1 MSPRKLVVLT
11 AVVAGLLAFIALFE
25 RKMPSTADRQ
35 RKGELY
41 WDLPED
47 RLTQLTLTREGET
60 LEFQRTGDAPWRMV
74 KPSAY
79 PAEAFAV
86 NGLASEL
93 ADLKRAGSDSEEAKP
108 EAFGLDKPVA
118 TATLTWTAP
127 DDAAAKQTRTIEFG
141 GGVPGTDMTAARVA
155 GQSRVLFV
163 PSSVLTSVRK
173 PADDYRSREIFDSPS
188 AQVSRLE
195 ISRGQGSLV
204 LARREGVW
212 WIAQPFSDLAD
223 AAAAERLVNELTALR
238 ARDFIHSNEAL
249 AALSLSPPLYRV
261 SLTGEKGVVTSVD
274 FGATRSDGD
283 SVYARRDGQV
293 LTVERD
299 IVDELSREAE
309 AFRSTTLVAFD
320 RGEVASVDARFGE
333 ESFALAQEAG
343 GWTAGGRPVL
353 AASSDDVLRA
363 LADVKSRAFIDEAT
377 AKSLEPATSTVSI
390 KNKAGAGAAWTIAFH
405 PRATDVAA
413 RVSGRPGGF
422 AVRKEVVDELQ
433 AAFRKAVT
441 PPTPAP
447 TKKPTKPK
455 S

>member
-1 MSPRKLVVLT
+1 VTPRKLVVLT
-11 AVVAGLLAFIALFE
+11 AVVVGLFAFIALFE

-35 RKGELY
+35 RKGDLY

-74 KPSAY
+74 QPAPY
-79 PAEAFAV
+79 PADAFAV

-93 ADLKRAGSDSEEAKP
+93 SDLKRAGSDSGEARP

-118 TATLTWTAP
+118 TATLVWTEAGDP
-127 DDAAAKQTRTIEFG
+127 SVKQTRTVEFG
-141 GGVPGTDMTAARVA
+141 GAVPGTDMTAARVA

-163 PSSVLTSVRK
+163 PSSVLTAVRRA
-173 PADDYRSREIFDSPS
+173 ADEYRSRELFASPS
-188 AQVSRLE
+188 SEVSRVE

-212 WIAQPFSDLAD
+212 WISQPFTDLAD
-223 AAAAERLVNELTALR
+223 ASAADRLVDELTALR
-238 ARDFIHSNEAL
+238 ARDFIHSNEDL

-261 SLTGEKGVVTSVD
+261 SLTGEKGVVSAVD

-309 AFRSTTLVAFD
+309 PFRSTALVAFD

-333 ESFALAQEAG
+333 TSYALAQEAG
-343 GWTAGGRPVL
+343 GWSAGGRPVL
-353 AASSDDVLRA
+353 AAAADDALRA
-363 LADVKSRAFIDEAT
+363 IADLKSRAFIDET
-377 AKSLEPATSTVSI
+377 SAKALEPATATVAI
-390 KNKAGAGAAWTIAFH
+390 KNKAGAGAAWTIHFH
-405 PRATDVAA
+405 PRATDVVA

-422 AVRKEVVDELQ
+422 AVRKDIVEELQ
-433 AAFRKAVT
+433 GVFLKAAT

-447 TKKPTKPK
+447 TKKPTK
-455 S
+455 